1 MVFMDQPDHGRVRRA
16 LQAAFTPR
24 AIEGLRPRVT
34 ALVAEHLASMP
45 LDADVMAG
53 LAVPLPAIVVAEVL
67 GVPPAERDRFVAWS
81 HALVEFVGTGR
92 TNKAFLA
99 GTQDAM
105 REWAVFFAELATQ
118 QRSSVLATLL
128 EQQAGGQLSWDE
140 LIANAIFLLAAGHE
154 TTTNLIGNG
163 LLALARHPA
172 EWARLRS
179 DPRLAQP
186 AVEELLRFDAPVQ
199 LVGRS
204 TEAPIEIA
212 GATIPANADLVVVVG
227 AANRDPVAFGDGD
240 DPDVLRLD
248 RQPNRH
254 LAFVQGPHHCLG
266 AALARLEGQVVFE
279 ALAARYL
286 RLQPPD
292 RPQWRRNPAFRGLE
306 ALRLT
311 P

>member
-1 MVFMDQPDHGRVRRA
+1 M
-16 LQAAFTPR
+16 
-24 AIEGLRPRVT
+24 
-34 ALVAEHLASMP
+34 
-45 LDADVMAG
+45 
-53 LAVPLPAIVVAEVL
+53 
-67 GVPPAERDRFVAWS
+67 
-81 HALVEFVGTGR
+81 
-92 TNKAFLA
+92 
-99 GTQDAM
+99 
-105 REWAVFFAELATQ
+105 
-118 QRSSVLATLL
+118 LATLL

-186 AVEELLRFDAPVQ
+186 AVEELLRFDTPVQ

-279 ALAARYL
+279 ALAARYH